1 MEKMKKLLYVAL
13 TLFCF
18 ACASDPQK
26 EMEKAIVGEW
36 CNPYTY
42 ESTGELK
49 GFNFKKGGECEAINI
64 PSLDL
69 KTWEIKDGF
78 LIVKGFDIT
87 EDGTKE
93 VYETKE
99 KIGLLTRDSLCL
111 VVQEASPRIAFLYL
125 NAKTLKKMTFFIPA
139 CNYYERHLF
148 LVLRR
153 L

>member
-1 MEKMKKLLYVAL
+1 MKKLLYVAL

-49 GFNFKKGGECEAINI
+49 GFNFKKGGECESINI

-69 KTWEIKDGF
+69 KTWVIKDGF
-78 LIVKGFDIT
+78 LIVKGFDST

-125 NAKTLKKMTFFIPA
+125 NAKTLKK
-139 CNYYERHLF
+139 
-148 LVLRR
+148 
-153 L
+153 